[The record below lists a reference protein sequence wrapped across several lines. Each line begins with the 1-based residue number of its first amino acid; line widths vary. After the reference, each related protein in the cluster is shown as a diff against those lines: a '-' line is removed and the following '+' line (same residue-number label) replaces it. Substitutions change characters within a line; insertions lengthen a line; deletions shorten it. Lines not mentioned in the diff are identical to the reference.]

1 MKDELNGLFQKKMD
15 RLTFLKHVGVGFIAL
30 TGFSTLVKTMGGLGG
45 TPRQAASV
53 GYGSSAYGGKPL
65 AR

>member
-15 RLTFLKHVGVGFIAL
+15 RLTFLKHVGVGFVAL
-30 TGFSTLVKTMGGLGG
+30 TGFSALIKTMGNLGG
-45 TPRQAASV
+45 APRQTASV
-53 GYGSSAYGGKPL
+53 GYGSSVYGGKPL